1 MAYQSIFKRYEI
13 KYMLNSQQRKAIETA
28 ISAYMILDQYGRTEI
43 RNIYYDTKDYRI
55 IRHCLEKPLYK
66 EKLRLRSYGAAGAD
80 APVFVELK
88 KKYNSVV
95 YKRRLSM
102 PEQQALSWLQVSAV
116 PPPGQIAAE
125 IAYFLSFYS
134 PLHPALYLSYQ
145 REAWYCKDG
154 SDLRITFDDTIQCD
168 PQCLSLERASGG
180 IPLLQEGQSLMEIK
194 TSGGI
199 PLWLTTLLT
208 QEGIFKTSYSKYGT
222 AYQTVIFPQ
231 LKGDH
236 LHA

>member
-102 PEQQALSWLQVSAV
+102 PEQQALNWLQGSAL

-134 PLHPALYLSYQ
+134 TLHPALYLSYQ

-154 SDLRITFDDTIQCD
+154 SDLRITFDDTILCD
-168 PQCLSLERASGG
+168 PQCPSLERASGG
-180 IPLLQEGQSLMEIK
+180 IPLLQEGRSLMEIK

>member
-13 KYMLNSQQRKAIETA
+13 KYMLTAQQRKTIEAA
-28 ISAYMILDQYGRTEI
+28 ISAYMVLDKYGRTEI
-43 RNIYYDTKDYRI
+43 RNIYYDTEDYRI

-66 EKLRLRSYGAAGAD
+66 EKLRLRSYGTARPD
-80 APVFVELK
+80 SPVFVELK

-102 PEQQALSWLQVSAV
+102 SEQQALDWLQGSALQ
-116 PPPGQIAAE
+116 PPGQIAAE
-125 IAYFLSFYS
+125 IAYFLSYY
-134 PLHPALYLSYQ
+134 PTIHPALYLSYQ
-145 REAWYCKDG
+145 REAWYSKDG
-154 SDLRITFDDTIQCD
+154 SDLRITFDDTILCD
-168 PQCLSLERASGG
+168 PQLLSLERASGG
-180 IPLLQEGQSLMEIK
+180 IPLLQEDQSLMEIK

-199 PLWLTTLLT
+199 PLWLTALLT
-208 QEGIFKTSYSKYGT
+208 RERIFKTSYSKYGT